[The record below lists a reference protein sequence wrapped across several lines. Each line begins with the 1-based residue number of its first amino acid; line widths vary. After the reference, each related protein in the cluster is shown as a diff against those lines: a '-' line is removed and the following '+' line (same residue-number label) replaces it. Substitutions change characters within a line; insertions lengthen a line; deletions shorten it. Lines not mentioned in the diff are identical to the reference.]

1 MKRKAPLLLME
12 QMVMLLVFA
21 LAAALCLQAFVKSD
35 SLSQHS
41 EERDR
46 AMTLCQTAAETI
58 RACRGGEGV
67 IPALGKAAEKLGYGI
82 NDGVLY
88 QEFDEDWNPVDY
100 GVYRLDAE
108 GVSTRVPGLK
118 AVRVTVMKGF
128 NVGQEMEVLFDIE
141 ISWQGEVSGHAG

>member
-1 MKRKAPLLLME
+1 MKSKAPLLLME

-35 SLSQHS
+35 SLSQRS
-41 EERDR
+41 QERDR

-58 RACRGGEGV
+58 RACRGDGV
-67 IPALGKAAEKLGYGI
+67 GPALRKAAEKLGYGI
-82 NDGVLY
+82 DDGVLY

-108 GVSTRVPGLK
+108 GVSTQVSGLNK
-118 AVRVTVMKGF
+118 VRVAVMKGC
-128 NVGQEMEVLFDIE
+128 NVGGGMEILFDIE
-141 ISWQGEVSGHAG
+141 IAWQGEVSGHAG